1 MFTSQYQTNTHDHQ
15 STRGLCS
22 KTMETKASLKKVKHI
37 LVYAAP
43 LNAFV
48 KGGHES
54 HTRLDI
60 KP

>member
-1 MFTSQYQTNTHDHQ
+1 
-15 STRGLCS
+15 
-22 KTMETKASLKKVKHI
+22 METKASLKKVKHI

>member
-1 MFTSQYQTNTHDHQ
+1 
-15 STRGLCS
+15 
-22 KTMETKASLKKVKHI
+22 METKASLKKVKHI

-48 KGGHES
+48 KGGHDES

-60 KP
+60 NP